1 MFLILILILIFSV
14 SLFLNLGL
22 VRTYVFNFINPQ
34 NRRKIGE
41 NFYFYLLQNII
52 NTFAYFIC
60 FIINFNEIKN
70 NWVLNLNLLDV
81 GLSFFLVYLSTINIL
96 GYYFLLYFKLMRNGV
111 VEFGNSLYCDII
123 CTVFSLFEI
132 IFSLGIFLPFLKQY
146 IYCNYTVLF
155 IGALIY
161 SFLCLN
167 SRIFILKFCF
177 SVFILNGILYMLV
190 FFYLALNFIYID
202 NIFPSLISFIFISC
216 WNLIYKRT
224 TKEI

>member
-14 SLFLNLGL
+14 SLFLNFGL
-22 VRTYVFNFINPQ
+22 VRAYLFNFVNPQ

-52 NTFAYFIC
+52 NTFIYFIC
-60 FIINFNEIKN
+60 FLINFDEIKN
-70 NWVLNLNLLDV
+70 SWVLNFNLLDV

-96 GYYFLLYFKLMRNGV
+96 GYYFLIYFKVLKNGI
-111 VEFGNSLYCDII
+111 VEFSSSLYSDTI
-123 CTVFSLFEI
+123 CVVFSLFEI
-132 IFSLGIFLPFLKQY
+132 IFSLGIFLPFLKQFNYSNY
-146 IYCNYTVLF
+146 IVLF

-161 SFLCLN
+161 SLLCLN
-167 SRIFILKFCF
+167 SRVFILKFCF
-177 SVFILNGILYMLV
+177 SSFILNGILYMLV

-216 WNLIYKRT
+216 WNVIYKRT
-224 TKEI
+224 TNEI